1 MKSPYA
7 NPGDRAWSFAWCAAD
22 DVLDRASL
30 RNPDVRRLATHALA
44 TALLPMAAIA
54 VASGRNEFVLV
65 DEENEALD
73 DFYRA
78 WADDVIAATVAA
90 I

>member
-7 NPGDRAWSFAWCAAD
+7 NPGDRAWCLAWCAAD
-22 DVLDRASL
+22 SIIDRASL
-30 RNPDVRRLATHALA
+30 RDRDVCRLATHALA
-44 TALLPMAAIA
+44 SALLPLASCA
-54 VASGRNEFVLV
+54 VASGRNEFDLV

-78 WADDVIAATVAA
+78 WADDVVAATVAA